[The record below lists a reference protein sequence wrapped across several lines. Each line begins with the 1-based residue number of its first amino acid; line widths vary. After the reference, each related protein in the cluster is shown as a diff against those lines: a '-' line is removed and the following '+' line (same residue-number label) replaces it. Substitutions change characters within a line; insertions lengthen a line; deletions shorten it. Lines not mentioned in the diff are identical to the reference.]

1 MKPKWIVLSALAF
14 SLILVSPA
22 VTKAH
27 AATQGAAMAAVA
39 QDRAYQDQD
48 RGDWDQPPQD
58 YRDVQR
64 QGFHDGVEAARHD
77 FERHRHAD
85 ADDHDRYKHPPVRHD
100 DRDAYREGFR
110 RGYERAMAHLSGDHD
125 HDHDHSDTH

>member
-1 MKPKWIVLSALAF
+1 MKLKWIVLSALAF

-22 VTKAH
+22 MMKAH
-27 AATQGAAMAAVA
+27 AAVSATSAAAIA
-39 QDRAYQDQD
+39 QDH
-48 RGDWDQPPQD
+48 DWDQPPQD

-64 QGFHDGVEAARHD
+64 EGFHDGVEAARHD

-85 ADDHDRYKHPPVRHD
+85 ADDHDRYKHPHVRHD

-110 RGYERAMAHLSGDHD
+110 RGYERAMSHMAGDRDHD
-125 HDHDHSDTH
+125 HDHPDIQ